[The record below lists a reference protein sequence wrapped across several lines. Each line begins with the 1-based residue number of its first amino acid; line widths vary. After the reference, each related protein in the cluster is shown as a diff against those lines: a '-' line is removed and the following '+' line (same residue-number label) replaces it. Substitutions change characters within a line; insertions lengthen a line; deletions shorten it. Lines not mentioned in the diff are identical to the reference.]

1 MKAAFKSHEARLES
15 NAIELFPTI
24 QQKTNVLYAMKDM
37 YIWGRRKLVNMATM
51 WAFEDDVAAME
62 MRIEMEVNKRVND
75 IIHVDSLEE
84 SNQDRYTIDDI
95 RNAAAL
101 PSTQHQLPSVDPN
114 LPPLVI

>member
-1 MKAAFKSHEARLES
+1 
-15 NAIELFPTI
+15 
-24 QQKTNVLYAMKDM
+24 
-37 YIWGRRKLVNMATM
+37 
-51 WAFEDDVAAME
+51 ME

-75 IIHVDSLEE
+75 IIDILEE